1 MLIGKLYRRGEE
13 KERKGKGKEKE
24 TKRTGGGME
33 RKGKEEGGKRK
44 GRGAERKGKERKGKE
59 RKGKERKGRR
69 RVLMICFNSSCKKR
83 VTRRE
88 GPGSF
93 EEPFRVDLLVL
104 CAFQNTPTFAKDL
117 QS

>member
-1 MLIGKLYRRGEE
+1 
-13 KERKGKGKEKE
+13 
-24 TKRTGGGME
+24 ME
-33 RKGKEEGGKRK
+33 RKGKEEEGKRK
-44 GRGAERKGKERKGKE
+44 GRGEE

-69 RVLMICFNSSCKKR
+69 MALMICFNSSCKKR

>member
-33 RKGKEEGGKRK
+33 RKGKERKKEGK
-44 GRGAERKGKERKGKE
+44 GREEERR
-59 RKGKERKGRR
+59 GKERKGRR
-69 RVLMICFNSSCKKR
+69 RALMICFNSSCKKR

-88 GPGSF
+88 GPGSS
-93 EEPFRVDLLVL
+93 EEPFRVDLLML
-104 CAFQNTPTFAKDL
+104 YAFQNTPKVAKKL